1 MTDTID
7 FGTYSGLEW
16 DKLSSEYLNG
26 LADMGNQKAKEQ
38 LDKIYNSPI
47 ESQKVGFGKFAGY
60 RWIDLDI
67 DYLKWILNNIDRNN
81 IKFLL
86 ANKALNYIYEN
97 INIDDIDVIYVD

>member
-1 MTDTID
+1 MTDIID
-7 FGTYSGLEW
+7 FGTYGGLEW
-16 DKLSSEYLNG
+16 DKLSSEYLHG